1 MSEEIPTSP
10 VAALGDSPAPAN
22 PLLDKLRSNQGP
34 GRYTSP
40 RVEMGQTGGVAP
52 AEVNRDAQGL
62 PPRPH
67 ADSRKPQYGTRPN
80 GGPGGRG
87 PGGPQRGGPRTDGNQ
102 KPFTGGAQRLGDVPE
117 NFGAPPPPKPAPAK
131 QVDLKIDPL
140 DAEMEAE
147 LQAAFGGIEESLDT
161 FKTQRP
167 VKEAPSPGKKGVV
180 FRIHNGDVFVELPG
194 GRTQGILTKD
204 QFPEG
209 MPEIGTELEIK
220 IERFD
225 NANGL
230 LVLSRLGKAVA
241 NADWSSLA
249 VGMVVEV
256 KVTGVK
262 ASGLE
267 VMVNSCRGWLPAS
280 QVDLNRTFDLSLFA
294 DQKLTCEVIE
304 VDPHDHNLI
313 VSRRVL
319 LERQRA
325 VEGEKLW
332 GELAVDQIRKGIVRS
347 IQSFGAFVDIGGADA
362 LLPISQISW
371 KRITNIGDVLHPGQ
385 AVEVKILTI
394 DLETKKIS
402 VGLKQLVTSPW
413 HTLAERFR
421 PGTIVTGKVTR
432 TEEFGAFVELEP
444 EIEGLVHISELA
456 KGKVRR
462 TSDEVKTGD
471 EVKVMIL
478 TIEPESRRVSLSI
491 KAAIEEADP
500 VELES
505 AATPSVP
512 VKPAKPRTTPL
523 RGGNGDWFPLIPPIG

>member
-1 MSEEIPTSP
+1 
-10 VAALGDSPAPAN
+10 
-22 PLLDKLRSNQGP
+22 
-34 GRYTSP
+34 
-40 RVEMGQTGGVAP
+40 
-52 AEVNRDAQGL
+52 
-62 PPRPH
+62 
-67 ADSRKPQYGTRPN
+67 
-80 GGPGGRG
+80 
-87 PGGPQRGGPRTDGNQ
+87 
-102 KPFTGGAQRLGDVPE
+102 
-117 NFGAPPPPKPAPAK
+117 
-131 QVDLKIDPL
+131 
-140 DAEMEAE
+140 
-147 LQAAFGGIEESLDT
+147 
-161 FKTQRP
+161 
-167 VKEAPSPGKKGVV
+167 
-180 FRIHNGDVFVELPG
+180 
-194 GRTQGILTKD
+194 
-204 QFPEG
+204 

-249 VGMVVEV
+249 VGMVVEA

-304 VDPHDHNLI
+304 VDQHDHNLI

-394 DLETKKIS
+394 DLETKKKS
-402 VGLKQLVTSPW
+402 RWASNSLLPAHGTLWPSAFVRGPLSPAKLLAPRSLALSLNSNPKSRVWFTSPNW
-413 HTLAERFR
+413 PKEKF
-421 PGTIVTGKVTR
+421 
-432 TEEFGAFVELEP
+432 
-444 EIEGLVHISELA
+444 
-456 KGKVRR
+456 
-462 TSDEVKTGD
+462 
-471 EVKVMIL
+471 
-478 TIEPESRRVSLSI
+478 
-491 KAAIEEADP
+491 AA
-500 VELES
+500 
-505 AATPSVP
+505 
-512 VKPAKPRTTPL
+512 PAMR
-523 RGGNGDWFPLIPPIG
+523 

>member
-10 VAALGDSPAPAN
+10 VAAPVDSPAPAN

-40 RVEMGQTGGVAP
+40 RVEMGQTGGVAT
-52 AEVNRDAQGL
+52 AEVNHDAQGL
-62 PPRPH
+62 APRPH

-87 PGGPQRGGPRTDGNQ
+87 PGGPQRGAPRTDGNQ

-500 VELES
+500 VEPES
-505 AATPSVP
+505 AATLSVP